1 MSTTANGDEHEALLG
16 SARAWIASR
25 TDFFDAGRPVFVTRA
40 PGRLDLMGGIA
51 DYSGSVVLELPLA
64 VATWVAVQASDAPT
78 LVVESGDGGDGHV
91 SIPLED
97 IVPAAPLPYAEARV
111 RLSRAPGRAW
121 AAYVAG
127 ALVVLQ
133 HEHRHRLRHGAKVL
147 VRSDVP
153 FGKGVSSSAA
163 LDVAAFEALAAFAGV
178 TIDDRVLAL
187 DAQKVENLV
196 VGAPCGVMDQ
206 MTAACGRRNH
216 LLELL
221 CQPAEVIG
229 HVALPPSLEV
239 FGIDSGIRHAV
250 SGADYGSVRAAAFMG
265 YRIVADTA
273 GLAAREIAPGR
284 VEIDDRLYGGYLAN
298 VPPAE
303 WRQRYRDAVPE
314 RMTGRD
320 FLARYGGSTDLA
332 TTIDPEQTYAA
343 RAATEHPILEHDRV
357 RRFRALLAGGAAD
370 DNARGELGQLMYE
383 SHASYSACGL
393 GSDGT
398 DRLIAMAR
406 EAGPAAGIQGAKIT
420 GGGSGGTVAVL
431 ATAGGRAAV
440 DAIARRYQQETGR
453 DAAIFAGS
461 SSGARAFGVHT
472 LTPG

>member
-1 MSTTANGDEHEALLG
+1 L
-16 SARAWIASR
+16 
-25 TDFFDAGRPVFVTRA
+25 
-40 PGRLDLMGGIA
+40 
-51 DYSGSVVLELPLA
+51 
-64 VATWVAVQASDAPT
+64 
-78 LVVESGDGGDGHV
+78 
-91 SIPLED
+91 
-97 IVPAAPLPYAEARV
+97 
-111 RLSRAPGRAW
+111 
-121 AAYVAG
+121 
-127 ALVVLQ
+127 
-133 HEHRHRLRHGAKVL
+133 
-147 VRSDVP
+147 
-153 FGKGVSSSAA
+153 
-163 LDVAAFEALAAFAGV
+163 
-178 TIDDRVLAL
+178 
-187 DAQKVENLV
+187 
-196 VGAPCGVMDQ
+196 
-206 MTAACGRRNH
+206 

-265 YRIVADTA
+265 YRIVADIA
-273 GLAAREIAPGR
+273 GLAARATAPGR
-284 VEIDDRLYGGYLAN
+284 VAIDDRLYGGYLAN

-332 TTIDPEQTYAA
+332 TTIDAERTYAV

-357 RRFRALLAGGAAD
+357 RRFRALLAAGAAD

-398 DRLIAMAR
+398 DRLIELAR
-406 EAGPAAGIQGAKIT
+406 EAGPAAGIHGAKIT

-431 ATAGGRAAV
+431 AAAGGRAAV

-461 SSGARAFGVHT
+461 SSGTRAFGVHT